1 MGSIQSP
8 AMTPVPSGAGA
19 LSFSIRQDYESN
31 SRRGRVDYLNNEND
45 RRQGF
50 RRLTRFLTPNRSGAL
65 LQYRSRARI
74 YDLELALFEP
84 VRARTIE
91 LLRVG
96 SGDTVLDIGCG
107 TGLSFPAIEGAIGA
121 AGAIVGIEQSP
132 EMLRLA
138 RARAREN
145 GWQNVKLISESVE
158 DAAIPLAADAA
169 LFHFTHDI
177 MRTPGALANVRR
189 HLKPGARV
197 VAAGL
202 KWAPMRA
209 MPLNLLVWGAA
220 LRSTTTL
227 EGLARPWSHLEDL
240 VPNMKVEDMLGGMV
254 YVASGV
260 IPAR

>member
-1 MGSIQSP
+1 MLL
-8 AMTPVPSGAGA
+8 A
-19 LSFSIRQDYESN
+19 DEEC
-31 SRRGRVDYLNNEND
+31 SRRQVIPLDARDNRPQTL
-45 RRQGF
+45 Q
-50 RRLTRFLTPNRSGAL
+50 RLARWLVPNRSGAL

-84 VRARTIE
+84 LRGRAIE
-91 LLRVG
+91 LLRIG

-107 TGLSFPAIEGAIGA
+107 TGLSFPAIEGLIGA
-121 AGAIVGIEQSP
+121 EGSIVGIEQSP
-132 EMLRLA
+132 EMLDLA
-138 RARAREN
+138 RARATEN
-145 GWQNVKLISESVE
+145 GWRNVTLVSASVE
-158 DAAIPLAADAA
+158 DAEIPLAADAA

-189 HLKPGARV
+189 HLNPGARV

-227 EGLARPWSHLEDL
+227 EGLARPWSHLEPL
-240 VPNMKVEDMLGGMV
+240 VPGLKVEEMLAGIV

-260 IPAR
+260 VSA